1 MKIMLV
7 DDEPSLCSALEIILT
22 KAGYDFLYANDG
34 VTALEM
40 FRLGKPD
47 LVILDVMLPKLNGIE
62 VCEELRKID
71 VRIPILILSGKGDIV
86 DKKMGFKAGADDYL
100 TKPFEEEELLMRIDV
115 LLRRLDK
122 ELEGWTGKNLVGKI
136 EIGNMI
142 IDPTRYE
149 VLVGNRPVNLTPKEY
164 QIITLMATHPGKV
177 FTREDLIDS
186 IWGKE
191 YVCGSISIPVYIRRI
206 REKIEEDPS
215 SPVLLQTVW
224 RFGYRLGD

>member
-22 KAGYDFLYANDG
+22 KAGYDFFCAHDG
-34 VTALEM
+34 VTALEI
-40 FRLGKPD
+40 FRSEKPD
-47 LVILDVMLPKLNGIE
+47 FVILDVMVPKLNGIE

-71 VRIPILILSGKGDIV
+71 ARIPILILSGKGDIV

-100 TKPFEEEELLMRIDV
+100 TKPFEEEELLLRIDV

-122 ELEGWTGKNLVGKI
+122 ELEGASNKKLVEKI
-136 EIGNMI
+136 EIGNMV
-142 IDPTRYE
+142 IDPERYE
-149 VLVGNRPVNLTPKEY
+149 VLVGDRLVNLTPKEY
-164 QIITLMATHPGKV
+164 QIITLMAAHPGKV

-191 YVCGSISIPVYIRRI
+191 YVYGSISIPVYIRRI

-215 SPVLLQTVW
+215 NPILLKTVW
-224 RFGYRLGD
+224 RFGYKLGD